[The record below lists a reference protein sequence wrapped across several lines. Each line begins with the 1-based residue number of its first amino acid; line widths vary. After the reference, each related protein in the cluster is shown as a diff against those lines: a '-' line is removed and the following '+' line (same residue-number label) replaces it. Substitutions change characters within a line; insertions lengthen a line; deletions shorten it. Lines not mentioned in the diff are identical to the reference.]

1 MKKTLFL
8 IFSLLLS
15 LSAGAQISRWV
26 IRPQYDNL
34 RIAQGAPII
43 LGDSLGNTIM
53 WNMEAK
59 RLAMTKDSILPFVED
74 MGVTIAKGT
83 DKVTG
88 FFTTEGKFY
97 RLDDCRVAHDMPY
110 FSDGYLLLQGSYGYR
125 IINKKGKDAI
135 QGYYDAIYPFKN
147 GFSACMTYEN
157 AEKKKNPYF
166 IYLTTVERNIEF
178 KYGKKTFDPEDVQ
191 FLSSIGDNGMGIAVI
206 KDKVYHFNSNTL
218 ELTPVLPTLDEKNLK
233 RQVEVIERDDQFLID
248 MQDSIIIRAKSNKSQ
263 HVRFHFN
270 PRLVLTKIV
279 YADREETFEEGSALE
294 TVYPSSMQAVK
305 GEKGKWGVEYKGT
318 TVLPAQFD
326 SVAFCLNDYAAVC
339 SRGKW
344 GMLYYDQSLKYRLIM
359 NNGNKIPF
367 RHKNFSTK
375 VKLELPSSVSAYDCT
390 FNIDLKYGC
399 NIDKRSMV
407 RKDTEWGNYIEYNC
421 VLTIP
426 DSLPD
431 VVTDIHYPVEITYD
445 DIELPTVDLKTKAWH
460 YKYINVNLD
469 KSETTISKGDVSFT
483 ISISAEKLMGDSDY
497 PFEVK
502 IETDSLRSELI
513 KISETRYKCNMYALA
528 EGVNF
533 VNISIHEEGCPP
545 SVFPFEIT
553 YIKPK
558 QKTKNAPAV
567 VEDVIIEKK
576 VYVPVVI
583 PASDEEEKKKDE
595 GGDDVKDNQDDD
607 TSSGEQ
613 VIEI

>member
-15 LSAGAQISRWV
+15 LSAGAQISRWA

-34 RIAQGAPII
+34 RIAKGAPVI

-83 DKVTG
+83 DIVTG

-97 RLDDCRVAHDMPY
+97 RLDDCRVAHNMPY

-178 KYGKKTFDPEDVQ
+178 TYGKKTFDPEDVQ

-344 GMLYYDQSLKYRLIM
+344 GMVYYDQSVKYSFVI
-359 NNGNKIPF
+359 NDKQDIPF
-367 RHKNFSTK
+367 RHKNLKTTIELK
-375 VKLELPSSVSAYDCT
+375 LPSEILANDCS
-390 FNIDLKYGC
+390 FDIDPVYGCVIDKISRERKNTEHGNYLKY
-399 NIDKRSMV
+399 
-407 RKDTEWGNYIEYNC
+407 NC
-421 VLTIP
+421 TLTIP
-426 DSLPD
+426 DSLPEKLM
-431 VVTDIHYPVEITYD
+431 DIMYPIDMVYDGIKQPTYN
-445 DIELPTVDLKTKAWH
+445 LKTKAW
-460 YKYINVNLD
+460 YVKYIDVDID
-469 KSETTISKGDVSFT
+469 KADATIYKGDVSFK
-483 ISISAEKLMGDSDY
+483 IKLSINRLSGEAPVYFSVDIDA
-497 PFEVK
+497 
-502 IETDSLRSELI
+502 DSLRS
-513 KISETRYKCNMYALA
+513 KCDPSSEQMYIGYLYGLA
-528 EGVNF
+528 EGVNH
-533 VNISIHEEGCPP
+533 VNIIVKEDGCPP

-558 QKTKNAPAV
+558 QKTKDAPAV
-567 VEDVIIEKK
+567 EEGIKIEKK
-576 VYVPVVI
+576 VYAPVVK
-583 PASDEEEKKKDE
+583 PAS
-595 GGDDVKDNQDDD
+595 GTDDPDNPN
-607 TSSGEQ
+607 EV

>member
-26 IRPQYDNL
+26 IRPQYGNL

-83 DKVTG
+83 DIVTG

-178 KYGKKTFDPEDVQ
+178 KYGKRTFDPEDVQ

-263 HVRFHFN
+263 LVRFHFN

-344 GMLYYDQSLKYRLIM
+344 GMVYYDQSVKYSFVI
-359 NNGNKIPF
+359 NDKQDIPF
-367 RHKNFSTK
+367 RHKNLKTTIELK
-375 VKLELPSSVSAYDCT
+375 LPSQILANDCS
-390 FNIDLKYGC
+390 FDIDPVYGCVIDKISRERKNTEHGNYLKY
-399 NIDKRSMV
+399 
-407 RKDTEWGNYIEYNC
+407 NC
-421 VLTIP
+421 TLTIP
-426 DSLPD
+426 DSLPEKLM
-431 VVTDIHYPVEITYD
+431 DIMYPIDMVYDGIKQPTYN
-445 DIELPTVDLKTKAWH
+445 LKTKAW
-460 YKYINVNLD
+460 YVKYIDVDID
-469 KSETTISKGDVSFT
+469 KADATIYKGDVSFK
-483 ISISAEKLMGDSDY
+483 IKLSINRLSGEAPVYFSVD
-497 PFEVK
+497 
-502 IETDSLRSELI
+502 IEADSLRS
-513 KISETRYKCNMYALA
+513 KCDPSSEQMYIGYLYGLA
-528 EGVNF
+528 EGVNH
-533 VNISIHEEGCPP
+533 VNIIVKEDGCPP

-558 QKTKNAPAV
+558 QKTKDAPAV
-567 VEDVIIEKK
+567 EEGIKIEKK
-576 VYVPVVI
+576 VYAPVEN
-583 PASDEEEKKKDE
+583 PASET
-595 GGDDVKDNQDDD
+595 DNPDNPN
-607 TSSGEQ
+607 EQ